1 MLGTCGCDSLRRTAE
16 RLKKSRNNSGC
27 AGAGG
32 AAFAIKFF
40 EPHRQPLPNPANAAW
55 VDRYTE
61 RIRMSY
67 TAPKRQSVANLAA
80 LIAGFAVV
88 GLVELDVNEDST
100 ATDSLARCAALH

>member
-1 MLGTCGCDSLRRTAE
+1 
-16 RLKKSRNNSGC
+16 
-27 AGAGG
+27 
-32 AAFAIKFF
+32 
-40 EPHRQPLPNPANAAW
+40 
-55 VDRYTE
+55 
-61 RIRMSY
+61 MSY